1 MAFLMQFNLTITAAA
16 AASIIEEA
24 ESYIEKSRT
33 VALLLLLLLLS
44 IRKFIYHLG
53 FHFSKPSL

>member
-1 MAFLMQFNLTITAAA
+1 MQFNLTIAA